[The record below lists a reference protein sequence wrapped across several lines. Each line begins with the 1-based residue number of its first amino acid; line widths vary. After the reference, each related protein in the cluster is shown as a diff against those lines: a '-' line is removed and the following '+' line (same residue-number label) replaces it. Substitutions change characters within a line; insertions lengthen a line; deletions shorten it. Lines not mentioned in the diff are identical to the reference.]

1 MFLFKETSQ
10 LLQAL
15 RFLYSPRSRL
25 GNLYDE
31 RDLLLGHGMDNLW
44 SLRISM
50 ALALMAL
57 VVLGYKLFC
66 DPLFSNFIAFFLL
79 FCGLCH
85 YASIMPRAGSTDALN
100 DEARRA
106 GERYV
111 RRSYLQG
118 RILFT
123 PSGLKLSWHAQP
135 RGTAHRTGG
144 GGDSGNSTV
153 TASQAGAKA
162 GVGTANP
169 TSSTFTN
176 ASINNGISAAAAAAS
191 SSANST
197 TCSTASSK
205 ASSSA
210 SSWLHRVGVL
220 VTPSTTQQQLLAT
233 TSDADDLPVVQSGF
247 MMEHVA
253 DSLASFRVYAG
264 VKLSLAQLMAINISQ
279 LPYISASAQQK
290 LLPSQVCCLGFG
302 FPWLPKHTR
311 RLHELMEVGLRAAP
325 FGKKGSPDLHGVED
339 RRAFEPILFSTEL
352 LLGHTLLLGTTGSG
366 KTRFFDLLISQAIMR
381 GDTVIII
388 DPKGDHSL
396 QQTILRSVRFA
407 GRNALDDIYCLD
419 IGREHAQSLSSVQ
432 GQSFAQRAS
441 GLVTP
446 LGAENQTDSGF
457 KLVSTNDAQSIVEL
471 AHKVKANA
479 HATPNLGVAT
489 DSLVPN
495 ADGQFLNAMNHTPAT
510 EKARQDGYL
519 SSDTM
524 TPMHIAINDAAHTAH
539 TPLSTLPRPALK
551 RNALN
556 LNAAD
561 QAGNE
566 GKAGNVATNAAGE
579 TAISATDNAASA
591 GAVGAMEGMAAMDAI
606 GPTGAVEAMETIGAI
621 GTMETMVATAALN
634 RSKVMASG
642 EAVQGADAEAQESR
656 WFFDQI
662 NTGFNPTSAFD
673 RSTEIGDRLS
683 AMMPGGGSSESFK
696 AYANMAVS
704 AAVECCILNGDK
716 VSLEKIRSIV
726 SHHESYGHAI
736 RKYLNHRVIELNIPE
751 VTIYYN
757 RLYGIKNPLLQRNCY
772 AVSLLLDA
780 NCEGKASS
788 AKEQRVLKILEENGC
803 LEPLDD
809 IEPVSPDIANSPE
822 PISDLASATP
832 EPTAAAARSRPIIVN
847 KDPPEITLVMP
858 ERTEPADPFETHAA
872 IAAMAKSL
880 RQDEQGLDGETNSDV
895 TDLYGSDYSAEVKG
909 VEALHSD
916 KSLFNQQDST
926 HSSRYHSSSN
936 KTGTRTKAKKAKT
949 GAAANTAA
957 LTTTAVNT
965 APHDDSQAASV
976 DDKESIASAKATS
989 AANTA
994 VTAPAD
1000 SITTIAASTAA
1011 SASAN
1016 STTDTS
1022 TTATTTTGKRR
1033 TSRRS
1038 KAAAASTSAEV
1049 ASPSAGAAR
1058 ATAGVA
1064 SAADVTSAASSASAF
1079 ALSDSEMLADENS
1092 SDSTIGGKSS
1102 GRGGRGSR
1110 SGGVGGGSSSGSR
1123 NGGKGGAKTSDSA
1136 SNSATAAPLSK
1147 LREFCTW
1154 LIEHKYVAKLPSLD
1168 QIFVMSDLNTEYY
1181 KKVTNGIMPYLSA
1194 LTAGNMSGLL
1204 SSTDRSLP
1212 SFMDLI
1218 EHNKIFY
1225 VALHCLK
1232 DTATGQAL
1240 GKLMIADL
1248 AFVAGELNAKGSTSH
1263 QRVSVF
1269 IDEAAELSSESL
1281 VQLLNKARASKFSIT
1296 LATQCV
1302 ADLSRRAGSLEAATQ
1317 IIANCN
1323 NLISL
1328 RVNDPQSANV
1338 IASVLPQTVIASRSS
1353 SQSFSEGLALND
1365 SYATSRMVSQKES
1378 ELFPPS
1384 MLMQLPDFEYIAR
1397 LANGIFYKGFI
1408 PLLYSPTSP
1417 ANTASTATSAVATTT
1432 AASTRAA
1439 TASPAITTSSPD
1451 SPADAVANAIAT
1463 TTAATTAAT
1472 DARGNIAATS
1482 GSDDI
1487 YQQSQLVDWGYQP
1500 FVPAAQD
1507 AAAADIFGEATAQL
1521 RKQLGLSPNL
1531 PIAPTL
1537 AQENKA
1543 TAEATLFTYGANKH
1557 GGNNLGESTD
1567 LGDSRPLLEIQHTI
1581 FNGPY
1586 DSFIHTEFADSA
1598 YLNGEMAPDQSA
1610 GLASA
1615 SAAHAINAA
1624 KTTHATNATH
1634 ASNATDGDA
1643 AKCGLGDV
1651 AQQALLSKINK
1662 FDREYVAAHPEA
1674 APADGPL
1681 KLVAQQHA
1689 TAAQA
1694 MAASQGGAKSLW
1706 QRLLR
1711 GGCNLSVGLLKLV
1724 LTIFLSPAMLTCYR
1738 YLRECLGLFAVLLLI
1753 SCCCN
1758 GLAAGE
1764 SLVKSLQFLGD
1775 YIHAIVQV
1783 FVTGVYELD
1792 QQLTG
1797 NGSLWQ
1803 RLEQVFHTYR
1813 GLWPMAVGML
1823 CLGILSGQH
1832 FSLMA
1837 EMRHR
1842 SLMGLKKFTS
1852 LMGVPALVLYFLA
1865 GFMLCTSF
1873 VFCVDLSVFFAWILT
1888 FNVGFHTAC
1897 FYTQHLK

>member
-50 ALALMAL
+50 ALTLMAL

-66 DPLFSNFIAFFLL
+66 APLFSNFIAFFLL

-135 RGTAHRTGG
+135 RGTAHRTVG

-591 GAVGAMEGMAAMDAI
+591 GAVGAMCDIAAMDAMDAM
-606 GPTGAVEAMETIGAI
+606 GATGAVESMESMGAM
-621 GTMETMVATAALN
+621 GTMMATADLN
-634 RSKVMASG
+634 STKDMAGG
-642 EAVQGADAEAQESR
+642 EIAHGVDAEAQESR

-788 AKEQRVLKILEENGC
+788 AKEQRVLKMLAENGC

-809 IEPVSPDIANSPE
+809 TEPTSPDIANSPE
-822 PISDLASATP
+822 QISNLASAMP

-858 ERTEPADPFETHAA
+858 ERKEPANPFETHAA

-880 RQDEQGLDGETNSDV
+880 KQDEQGLGDEANSDI

-926 HSSRYHSSSN
+926 HNSRDHSSNN
-936 KTGTRTKAKKAKT
+936 KTGTRTKAKKAKA

-957 LTTTAVNT
+957 I
-965 APHDDSQAASV
+965 PP
-976 DDKESIASAKATS
+976 ATS
-989 AANTA
+989 PTTDSATSTA
-994 VTAPAD
+994 AD
-1000 SITTIAASTAA
+1000 SAPAA

-1016 STTDTS
+1016 S
-1022 TTATTTTGKRR
+1022 TTGKRR

-1038 KAAAASTSAEV
+1038 KAAAASTSAGV
-1049 ASPSAGAAR
+1049 ASPSAGTAGAAR
-1058 ATAGVA
+1058 A
-1064 SAADVTSAASSASAF
+1064 AADADVAAADATSAASSASAF
-1079 ALSDSEMLADENS
+1079 ALSASEMFADEND
-1092 SDSTIGGKSS
+1092 SDSTTGGKSS
-1102 GRGGRGSR
+1102 GRGGRSGGRSSSSR
-1110 SGGVGGGSSSGSR
+1110 SGGRSSDG
-1123 NGGKGGAKTSDSA
+1123 GGKGGAKTSDSA

-1204 SSTDRSLP
+1204 SATDRSLP

-1417 ANTASTATSAVATTT
+1417 ANTASTAASAVATTT
-1432 AASTRAA
+1432 AT
-1439 TASPAITTSSPD
+1439 TA
-1451 SPADAVANAIAT
+1451 SPADAVANASAAAT
-1463 TTAATTAAT
+1463 STTAAT

-1500 FVPAAQD
+1500 FAPAAPD
-1507 AAAADIFGEATAQL
+1507 AAAADIFGDATAQL

-1531 PIAPTL
+1531 PIAPSPS
-1537 AQENKA
+1537 QGNKA
-1543 TAEATLFTYGANKH
+1543 TKATAGATLFSHGANKH

-1610 GLASA
+1610 GLAGA
-1615 SAAHAINAA
+1615 SATNTA
-1624 KTTHATNATH
+1624 NATH
-1634 ASNATDGDA
+1634 AANGANAANAANRDA
-1643 AKCGLGDV
+1643 AKCSLGDV

-1681 KLVAQQHA
+1681 KLVAQQQA
-1689 TAAQA
+1689 TTTQA
-1694 MAASQGGAKSLW
+1694 MTASQGGAKSLW

-1813 GLWPMAVGML
+1813 GLWPMAMGTL
-1823 CLGILSGQH
+1823 CLGILCGQH

-1852 LMGVPALVLYFLA
+1852 LMGVPAIVLYFLA